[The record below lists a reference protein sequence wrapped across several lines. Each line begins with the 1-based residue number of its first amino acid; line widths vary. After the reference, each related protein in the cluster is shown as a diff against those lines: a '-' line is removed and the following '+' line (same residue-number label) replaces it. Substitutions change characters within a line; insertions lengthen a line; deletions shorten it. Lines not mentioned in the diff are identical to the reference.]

1 MKDVEAF
8 GDIFNVAAGVKVR
21 NCRHIGKNDPAEVT
35 QPAKF

>member
-21 NCRHIGKNDPAEVT
+21 NCRHIGKMIPQRFT
-35 QPAKF
+35 TS